1 MPDPIVA
8 TYLMARQLLARADRN
23 ERGEGVVSAAIAIL
37 IMAALGAVMWV
48 GLQSLWNH
56 TSSKTSTQVD
66 QIGASPAP

>member
-8 TYLMARQLLARADRN
+8 TYLMARHVMARADRR
-23 ERGEGVVSAAIAIL
+23 EQGEGVVSAAIAIL
-37 IMAALGAVMWV
+37 VMAALGAVMWV

-66 QIGASPAP
+66 QIGSAP